1 MHTGGQGCLPI
12 QKGYRMNK
20 KLRTLRHKERER
32 KLQHDQPASAPLTA
46 GADDVCYMA
55 TGEIFQPIRLYYEAL
70 KPTKIF
76 NMFGKLKCLAL
87 DKDQTRW
94 NWLYSGET
102 SHLKFRK
109 RILDFKPPLVLG
121 VFSFD
126 QERKL
131 WLDLFSIERALT
143 AITFFDKH
151 LPRNAAKLWYFSVVN
166 RLFSL
171 EDAQRFDPAQHFD
184 AALEF
189 RDPAEAL
196 TAQLLALSEQAR
208 NENEKMELLQRFFA
222 QRNAAPTQEVE
233 HGAIRFYDEG
243 LTPLQ
248 IILNTRQQV
257 ALQHWKGNVSY
268 TRSDYLQE
276 LAENVKLR

>member
-1 MHTGGQGCLPI
+1 MTQR
-12 QKGYRMNK
+12 K
-20 KLRTLRHKERER
+20 KERDR
-32 KLQHDQPASAPLTA
+32 KPRPAQPAPASLMA
-46 GADDVCYMA
+46 GSDNICYTA

-76 NMFGKLKCLAL
+76 NTFGKLKCLAL
-87 DKDQTRW
+87 DKDQTHW
-94 NWLYSGET
+94 NWLYNGEA

-109 RILDFKPPLVLG
+109 RVIDLKPPLMLG

-131 WLDLFSIERALT
+131 WLDLFSIERALA
-143 AITFFDKH
+143 AITFFDKY
-151 LPRNAAKLWYFSVVN
+151 LPRNAAKLWYFSVIN
-166 RLFSL
+166 RLFHL
-171 EDAQRFDPAQHFD
+171 DEAQRFDSAQFFD
-184 AALEF
+184 AAMEF
-189 RDPAEAL
+189 HDPAEAL
-196 TAQLLALSEQAR
+196 TAQLFALSEQAKD
-208 NENEKMELLQRFFA
+208 EHEKMELLQKFFA
-222 QRNAAPTQEVE
+222 KRNAAPTQEVE

-257 ALQHWKGNVSY
+257 ALQHWKGNADY

-276 LAENVKLR
+276 LAERVNRAS